1 MSEKDIYAIFDE
13 MFEQLENDDPD
24 LLNTSASQFS
34 KIVNDKLESFV
45 KQDVNMK
52 YRQVL
57 DEITYTDKKDYL
69 IKALSLNKSEAVK
82 KYLDMIN
89 NDKDLEEVYTLVNND
104 YQFSKDDDLKYIL
117 DAYEVYKQKTMELL
131 NKQMMDSIGQL
142 WRKKIILLKK
152 KKD

>member
-131 NKQMMDSIGQL
+131 NKQMMDSIG
-142 WRKKIILLKK
+142 
-152 KKD
+152 

>member
-52 YRQVL
+52 YRQIL

-104 YQFSKDDDLKYIL
+104 YRFSKDDDLKYIL

-131 NKQMMDSIGQL
+131 NKQMMDSIG
-142 WRKKIILLKK
+142 
-152 KKD
+152 

>member
-1 MSEKDIYAIFDE
+1 MSEKDIYAICDE

-69 IKALSLNKSEAVK
+69 IKALSLNKSEVVK

-131 NKQMMDSIGQL
+131 NKQMMDSIG
-142 WRKKIILLKK
+142 
-152 KKD
+152 

>member
-52 YRQVL
+52 YRQIL

-131 NKQMMDSIGQL
+131 NKQMMESIG
-142 WRKKIILLKK
+142 
-152 KKD
+152 

>member
-52 YRQVL
+52 YRQIL
-57 DEITYTDKKDYL
+57 DEI
-69 IKALSLNKSEAVK
+69 IKALSLNKSEVVK

-131 NKQMMDSIGQL
+131 NKQMMDSIG
-142 WRKKIILLKK
+142 
-152 KKD
+152 

>member
-24 LLNTSASQFS
+24 LLNTNASQFS
-34 KIVNDKLESFV
+34 KIVNDKLENFV

-69 IKALSLNKSEAVK
+69 IKALSLNKSDVVK

-131 NKQMMDSIGQL
+131 NKQMMDSIG
-142 WRKKIILLKK
+142 
-152 KKD
+152 

>member
-1 MSEKDIYAIFDE
+1 

-52 YRQVL
+52 YRQIL

-69 IKALSLNKSEAVK
+69 IKALSLNKSDVVK

-131 NKQMMDSIGQL
+131 NKQMMDSIG
-142 WRKKIILLKK
+142 
-152 KKD
+152 

>member
-52 YRQVL
+52 YRQIL

-131 NKQMMDSIGQL
+131 NKQMMYSIG
-142 WRKKIILLKK
+142 
-152 KKD
+152 

>member
-52 YRQVL
+52 YRQIL

-131 NKQMMDSIGQL
+131 NKQRMDSIGYL

>member
-69 IKALSLNKSEAVK
+69 IKALSLNKSEVVK